1 MPPDLLRASLDELVG
16 EALIAREA
24 RRVQVGIPGA
34 AALREERRALESLA
48 GGVEAFS
55 ALMVALG
62 ATEMEIAAMVERRA
76 MVRLFL
82 DANLRG
88 GTQIEDAEVVAL
100 YESSEHPFLG
110 QELDEVREPLRAIL
124 RRRRIENAVARW
136 IEVLRGRTV
145 VRMVALTR
153 RDAPRGR
160 DTAHAKQLFS
170 DGERRL
176 RVRRNPRDA
185 RSSSTSA
192 DGAAAYA
199 TVTFW
204 RHATRC
210 SRAWRGCDGRGL
222 PRSRSAVDEV
232 VALKRLTPRPRRS
245 GRAFLAEVKLGRRVT
260 HRNVARTHDVGE
272 HDGVLFD
279 HGAVEARRLEHRLGA
294 RGGVIPFR
302 SDEVLPSGARRSRCR
317 PRRRHRPPRPQACE
331 RFVDGEGRCSPTSA
345 SLGSW
350 SPLTRAAARR
360 HAHLHGSGSRSL
372 TTCRSSRRPLRVRR
386 DALRAGHGAMAPSGE
401 TAIEPRW
408 RA

>member
-1 MPPDLLRASLDELVG
+1 MARAIVLACASFAWVSFVPACMSFPWASGALFTSTARAQDASEGALASAYGDGVAAIVGAPVPRADAIVLLHSDVDFRARLRLTRELGGQVPRGPVPPDLLRASLDELVG

-145 VRMVALTR
+145 VRMVA
-153 RDAPRGR
+153 P
-160 DTAHAKQLFS
+160 
-170 DGERRL
+170 
-176 RVRRNPRDA
+176 
-185 RSSSTSA
+185 
-192 DGAAAYA
+192 YA
-199 TVTFW
+199 
-204 RHATRC
+204 
-210 SRAWRGCDGRGL
+210 S
-222 PRSRSAVDEV
+222 
-232 VALKRLTPRPRRS
+232 
-245 GRAFLAEVKLGRRVT
+245 
-260 HRNVARTHDVGE
+260 
-272 HDGVLFD
+272 
-279 HGAVEARRLEHRLGA
+279 
-294 RGGVIPFR
+294 
-302 SDEVLPSGARRSRCR
+302 
-317 PRRRHRPPRPQACE
+317 
-331 RFVDGEGRCSPTSA
+331 
-345 SLGSW
+345 
-350 SPLTRAAARR
+350 
-360 HAHLHGSGSRSL
+360 
-372 TTCRSSRRPLRVRR
+372 
-386 DALRAGHGAMAPSGE
+386 
-401 TAIEPRW
+401 
-408 RA
+408 